1 MGEEVVA
8 EMTPLPR
15 SEMTVYK
22 TGMTIEET
30 IADNITMEQPS
41 QEKYHSVT
49 HRVSL
54 GSELVKTNSESL
66 NLALVRDECDVVT
79 FDKNLDNEQH
89 VEENGESSSNENDE
103 ENMQA
108 PFDTILD
115 VSVSI
120 GGEVNVTPHVTT
132 LLITFIKVLIK
143 NQIHW

>member
-22 TGMTIEET
+22 TSMTIEET

-41 QEKYHSVT
+41 QKKYHSVT

-54 GSELVKTNSESL
+54 GSELVKMNSESL
-66 NLALVRDECDVVT
+66 NLALVRDECDVVM

-132 LLITFIKVLIK
+132 LLINFIKVLIK
-143 NQIHW
+143 NQIH

>member
-8 EMTPLPR
+8 EMTTLPR

-41 QEKYHSVT
+41 QEKYHSV
-49 HRVSL
+49 SL
-54 GSELVKTNSESL
+54 VSELVKTNSESL

-143 NQIHW
+143 NQIH